1 MRKLLST
8 LVFVCCACAV
18 GAASQTRTIL
28 VFPFENRSASS
39 DLGWMSEGFAEVL
52 SRRLAGPG
60 RFVLNRDELNQ
71 AYEQYGIPPNTTLTL
86 ATEYKVA
93 ETLGVDW
100 AVVGN
105 FKVVGQQL
113 TAQAQLL
120 DVPSLKLYPAIDE
133 SGSLTDLIGI
143 QTEIVWT
150 ILKRYDS
157 GFRGDSE
164 ENFARLFQPLP
175 LDAFEN
181 YIRGLLAQDSASKIE
196 FLSTAARL
204 NPSDHRAAFAL
215 GQLYFQRRAYADSA
229 FWFQKLNGRD
239 SNYLNSVFFRGVDEF
254 FLGDNMA
261 AETAFKSLAA
271 QLPLNEVWNNLGVLE
286 SRRGDYKAALASFS
300 RSYHGDPRDA
310 TYSYNLG
317 ACYADLKQYQ
327 QAATYLQEALAKD
340 PGDLGA
346 RTLLAYALN
355 KLGNRQGSRAQLQ
368 WVSEHEGR
376 AMADLNDDILPE
388 PRIKKTYNGEAF
400 RLLSLAIN
408 NSLDA
413 KLANLPPQESARVH
427 IVRGDEFIK
436 EGLFPE
442 AVSQLREAVALTP
455 DDSAAHLLL
464 GEAYELHGEHQKAI
478 EELGTS
484 LKLDNSAVTHLWLAH
499 AYFSLRQFSQALDES
514 NDALGLDPGNPD
526 AERLIDSI
534 QQQTKNSRKNP

>member
-1 MRKLLST
+1 
-8 LVFVCCACAV
+8 
-18 GAASQTRTIL
+18 
-28 VFPFENRSASS
+28 
-39 DLGWMSEGFAEVL
+39 MSEAFAEVL

-71 AYEQYGIPPNTTLTL
+71 AYEQSGIPANTTLTL

-93 ETLGVDW
+93 ETLGVNW
-100 AVVGN
+100 AVVGS
-105 FKVVGQQL
+105 FKVIGRQL

-120 DVPSLKLYPAIDE
+120 DVPGLKLYPAIKE

-150 ILKRYDS
+150 ILKRYDADFH
-157 GFRGDSE
+157 GGNE
-164 ENFARLFQPLP
+164 EEFARLFQPLP

-181 YIRGLLAQDSASKIE
+181 YIRGILAQDNESKIE
-196 FLSTAARL
+196 FLRTAARL

-215 GQLYFQRRAYADSA
+215 GQWYFQRRDYADSA
-229 FWFQKLNGRD
+229 LWFQKLDGRD
-239 SNYLNSVFFRGVDEF
+239 PKYLNSVFFRGVDDF
-254 FLGDNMA
+254 FLGDNLA
-261 AETAFKSLAA
+261 AEAAFKSLAA

-286 SRRGDYKAALASFS
+286 SRRGDYEAALASFE
-300 RSYHGDPRDA
+300 RSYQGDPTDA

-327 QAATYLQEALAKD
+327 EAATYLQKALSEN
-340 PGDLGA
+340 PSDLGA

-355 KLGNRQGSRAQLQ
+355 KQGNRQGSRAQLQ

-400 RLLSLAIN
+400 RLLSVAIN

-413 KLANLPPQESARVH
+413 KLAKLPPEESARVH

-442 AVSQLREAVALTP
+442 AVRQLSEAVSLTP
-455 DDSAAHLLL
+455 DDSAAHLFL

-478 EELGTS
+478 DQLQTS
-484 LKLDNSAVTHLWLAH
+484 LKLYNSAVTHLWLAH
-499 AYFSLRQFSQALDES
+499 AYFSLREFTQALDES
-514 NDALGLDPGNPD
+514 KDALSLDPGNPD
-526 AERLIDSI
+526 ATRLLESI
-534 QQQTKNSRKNP
+534 QQQTKNLRKTP